1 MFVIGVDNL
10 VSEEIKA
17 LLVIGVMLVALI
29 IIEFI
34 LLRDGKG
41 KKE

>member
-1 MFVIGVDNL
+1 M
-10 VSEEIKA
+10 SEEIKA
-17 LLVIGVMLVALI
+17 LIGIGVMLAALI

-41 KKE
+41 KKK